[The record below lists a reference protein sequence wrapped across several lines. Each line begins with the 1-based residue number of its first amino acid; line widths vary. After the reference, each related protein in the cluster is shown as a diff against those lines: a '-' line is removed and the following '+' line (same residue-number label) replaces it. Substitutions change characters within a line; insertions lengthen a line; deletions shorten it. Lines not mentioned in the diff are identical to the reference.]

1 MKFYSIK
8 VLESFVISFEKKR
21 SFVISFEKKRACY
34 PNRYF
39 EFRLTRD
46 VRSNSIAVIPE
57 SAPETIVARS
67 GV

>member
-21 SFVISFEKKRACY
+21 VCY